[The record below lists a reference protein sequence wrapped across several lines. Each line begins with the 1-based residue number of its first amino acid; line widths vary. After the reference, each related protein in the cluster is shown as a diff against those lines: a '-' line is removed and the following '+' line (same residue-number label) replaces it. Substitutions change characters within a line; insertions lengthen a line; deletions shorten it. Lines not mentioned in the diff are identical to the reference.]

1 MTRDAPSIGRRGQA
15 GIKKP
20 TPLLPAQAHTPCP
33 PLPVGRGIDRLPFDR
48 LPQAVAAREL
58 RRALTPAERFAW
70 SLLRRRGIH
79 GLKFR
84 RQHVL
89 GRFIADFYCPARR
102 LVLEVDGPT
111 HDRPADAAYDA
122 ARTAQLVRLG
132 YTIVRIRNAEV
143 SRPRLEELLRP
154 FA

>member
-1 MTRDAPSIGRRGQA
+1 VRNR
-15 GIKKP
+15 
-20 TPLLPAQAHTPCP
+20 
-33 PLPVGRGIDRLPFDR
+33 IDRLPFDR
-48 LPQAVAAREL
+48 LRPAVAAREL
-58 RRALTPAERFAW
+58 RRALTPAERVAW

-102 LVLEVDGPT
+102 LVLEVDGAA
-111 HDRPADAAYDA
+111 HDRAADAAYDA
-122 ARTAQLVRLG
+122 ARTAHLGRLG
-132 YTIVRIRNAEV
+132 CTVVRIQNAEI
-143 SRPRLEELLRP
+143 SRARLEGLLRP